1 MGTDSGAGAHGQS
14 AREIVA
20 RVRDAGQP
28 AREALAGAT
37 SLAAEALGMK
47 DRIGAVASGYEADLI
62 GVDGDPLSDITALG
76 RVVFVMKGGKVL
88 KNVAP

>member
-14 AREIVA
+14 AREIVS

-28 AREALAGAT
+28 AMDAIVGAT

-47 DRIGAVASGYEADLI
+47 DRIGAVASGYEADLM
-62 GVDGDPLSDITALG
+62 VDGEPHRDITALR

-88 KNVAP
+88 KNVAR